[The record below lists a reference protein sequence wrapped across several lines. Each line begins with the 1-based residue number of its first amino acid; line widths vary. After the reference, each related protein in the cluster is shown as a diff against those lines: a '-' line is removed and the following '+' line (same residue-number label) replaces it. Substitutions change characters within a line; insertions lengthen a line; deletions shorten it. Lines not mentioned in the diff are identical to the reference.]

1 MDGSSLLPCRMHHTD
16 PELGNT
22 APVAL
27 TQRSAVAAVCRRMDT
42 GQVRISLL
50 SADRMDTAYD
60 SLIKK

>member
-1 MDGSSLLPCRMHHTD
+1 MHHTD

-22 APVAL
+22 APVAF
-27 TQRSAVAAVCRRMDT
+27 TQRSAVAVVCRRMDT